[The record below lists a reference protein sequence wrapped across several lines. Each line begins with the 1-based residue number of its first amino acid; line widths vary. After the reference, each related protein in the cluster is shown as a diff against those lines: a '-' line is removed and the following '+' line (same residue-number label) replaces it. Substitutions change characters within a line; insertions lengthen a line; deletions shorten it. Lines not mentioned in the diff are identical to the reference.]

1 MAIEEFLPFAIN
13 IDLNISICQCILLT
27 RCVGE
32 VRMPPE
38 VTMKSQEKAEKPRKT
53 FGLSLN
59 RELMLEIQHLAL
71 DQDRYVNELLE
82 EAARDLLK
90 KYSDKRK

>member
-1 MAIEEFLPFAIN
+1 
-13 IDLNISICQCILLT
+13 
-27 RCVGE
+27 
-32 VRMPPE
+32 
-38 VTMKSQEKAEKPRKT
+38 MKSQEKTEKPRKT

-90 KYSDKRK
+90 KYADKEKAPDPKGKR

>member
-1 MAIEEFLPFAIN
+1 
-13 IDLNISICQCILLT
+13 
-27 RCVGE
+27 
-32 VRMPPE
+32 
-38 VTMKSQEKAEKPRKT
+38 MKSQEKAEKPRKT

-82 EAARDLLK
+82 EAARDLLR
-90 KYSDKRK
+90 KYRDVRKVSK

>member
-1 MAIEEFLPFAIN
+1 
-13 IDLNISICQCILLT
+13 
-27 RCVGE
+27 
-32 VRMPPE
+32 
-38 VTMKSQEKAEKPRKT
+38 MKRQEKTEKPRKT

-90 KYSDKRK
+90 KYREKNK

>member
-1 MAIEEFLPFAIN
+1 
-13 IDLNISICQCILLT
+13 
-27 RCVGE
+27 
-32 VRMPPE
+32 
-38 VTMKSQEKAEKPRKT
+38 MKRQDKVVKPRKT

-90 KYSDKRK
+90 KYAEKRK

>member
-1 MAIEEFLPFAIN
+1 
-13 IDLNISICQCILLT
+13 
-27 RCVGE
+27 
-32 VRMPPE
+32 
-38 VTMKSQEKAEKPRKT
+38 MKSQEKTEKPRKT

-90 KYSDKRK
+90 KYREKNK